1 LDDRQEGEKGGTMDV
16 IMQAMAVARQAE
28 ESAARNQR
36 ALDLM
41 EQAVR
46 LCELARMLEAEA
58 MSSLDYEELA
68 ETKILWRE

>member
-1 LDDRQEGEKGGTMDV
+1 MDV